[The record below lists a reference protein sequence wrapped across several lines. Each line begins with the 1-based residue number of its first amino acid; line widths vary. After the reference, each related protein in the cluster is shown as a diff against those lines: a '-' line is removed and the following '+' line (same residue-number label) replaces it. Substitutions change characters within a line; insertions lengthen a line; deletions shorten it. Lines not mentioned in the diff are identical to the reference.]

1 MMKRNPVLLIIAVF
15 VGMLMFVACAGQKG
29 PAELAIKAAEEAIN
43 AAKVEAEKYVPD
55 QMAELDNALAAVK
68 DKFAKGEYG
77 TVIPEAQ
84 SLVTKAKGVLDA
96 ALAKK
101 GELMKNWTDLSQGV
115 PGMLEAIQG
124 KVDSLAKS
132 VKLPAGL
139 TAEKFEEVKTTF
151 MSAKDDWAKALES
164 FKAGNYAEAVS
175 VAGTVKEKAVQTMQ
189 TLGITTA
196 DAGSKT

>member
-1 MMKRNPVLLIIAVF
+1 MKRNSILLVIALFVGALVF
-15 VGMLMFVACAGQKG
+15 VSCSGQKG
-29 PAELAIKAAEEAIN
+29 PAELAIKSAEEAIN
-43 AAKVEAEKYVPD
+43 ATKVEAEKYVPD

-68 DKFAKGEYG
+68 DKLAKGEYG
-77 TVIPEAQ
+77 AVIPEAQ

-96 ALAKK
+96 AMAKK
-101 GELMKNWTDLSQGV
+101 DELMKNWTDLSQGV

-124 KVDSLAKS
+124 KVDGLAKS

-151 MSAKDDWAKALES
+151 TAAKDDWAKALES
-164 FKAGNYAEAVS
+164 FKAGNYADAVS
-175 VAGTVKEKAVQTMQ
+175 VAGSVKEKAMQTMQ

-196 DAGSKT
+196 TAESKS

>member
-1 MMKRNPVLLIIAVF
+1 MKRNSILLVIALF
-15 VGMLMFVACAGQKG
+15 VGALLFVSCAGQKG
-29 PAELAIKAAEEAIN
+29 PAELAIKSAEEAIN
-43 AAKVEAEKYVPD
+43 ATKVEAEKYVPD

-77 TVIPEAQ
+77 AVIPEAQ

-96 ALAKK
+96 AMAKK
-101 GELMKNWTDLSQGV
+101 DELMKNWTDLSQGV

-132 VKLPAGL
+132 FKLPAGL

-151 MSAKDDWAKALES
+151 TSAKEDWTKALES
-164 FKAGNYAEAVS
+164 FKAGNYADAVS
-175 VAGTVKEKAVQTMQ
+175 VAGSVKEKAMQTMQ

-196 DAGSKT
+196 TAESKS

>member
-77 TVIPEAQ
+77 AVIPEAQ